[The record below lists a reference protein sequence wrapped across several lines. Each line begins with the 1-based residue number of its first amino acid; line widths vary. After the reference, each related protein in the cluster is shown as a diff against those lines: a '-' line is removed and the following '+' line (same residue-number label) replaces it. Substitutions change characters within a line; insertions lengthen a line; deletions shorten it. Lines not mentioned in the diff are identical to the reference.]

1 MNIFSNHPAAII
13 PNCSNTVKS
22 SSKLHLNY
30 LQSQSPGSGAVK
42 TQIKQSST
50 AGATRPTQNKLQYSP
65 SSPQLQPN
73 SNKKVDTRNKTCD
86 NASKPVP
93 PPKPSN
99 LLISSKLS
107 RLKVDK
113 KDHERRHDDKK
124 PKRKG
129 NSLPVMSGSISQED
143 RTKKSFSLDCV
154 LERSKGQQA
163 SSLFQRFVK
172 EASMGVKRS
181 ARKEHDHGAIVS
193 PHTISTHS
201 TFFPVCT
208 QDSNGE
214 NRYLINPNMVCHTK
228 YLSALLS

>member
-1 MNIFSNHPAAII
+1 MNIFSNHPAAI
-13 PNCSNTVKS
+13 NCSNTVKS

-30 LQSQSPGSGAVK
+30 LQSQSRESGAVR

-50 AGATRPTQNKLQYSP
+50 ATAGASQPTQNKLQHYQ
-65 SSPQLQPN
+65 QLQPN
-73 SNKKVDTRNKTCD
+73 INNKKVDPRNKICD
-86 NASKPVP
+86 SASKPVP

-99 LLISSKLS
+99 LQINSKLS

-113 KDHERRHDDKK
+113 KDHDERSRGDKK

-129 NSLPVMSGSISQED
+129 NSLPVMSGTISQED

-181 ARKEHDHGAIVS
+181 VGKEPVHGAVVS
-193 PHTISTHS
+193 PHTVSTHS
-201 TFFPVCT
+201 TFFPASST

-214 NRYLINPNMVCHTK
+214 NRYLIIPNMARVTK
-228 YLSALLS
+228 YICPLF

>member
-1 MNIFSNHPAAII
+1 MNIFSNHPAAI
-13 PNCSNTVKS
+13 NCSNTVKS

-30 LQSQSPGSGAVK
+30 LQSQSRESGAVR

-50 AGATRPTQNKLQYSP
+50 AGATQPTQNKLQYSR
-65 SSPQLQPN
+65 QLQPN
-73 SNKKVDTRNKTCD
+73 NHNKKVDPRNKICD
-86 NASKPVP
+86 SASKPVP

-99 LLISSKLS
+99 LQINSKLS

-113 KDHERRHDDKK
+113 KDHDRSRGDKT

-129 NSLPVMSGSISQED
+129 NSLPAMSETISQED
-143 RTKKSFSLDCV
+143 TTKKSFSLDCV

-181 ARKEHDHGAIVS
+181 VGKEPVHGAVVS
-193 PHTISTHS
+193 PHTVSTHS
-201 TFFPVCT
+201 TFFPASST

-214 NRYLINPNMVCHTK
+214 NRYLIIPNMARVTK
-228 YLSALLS
+228 YICPLF